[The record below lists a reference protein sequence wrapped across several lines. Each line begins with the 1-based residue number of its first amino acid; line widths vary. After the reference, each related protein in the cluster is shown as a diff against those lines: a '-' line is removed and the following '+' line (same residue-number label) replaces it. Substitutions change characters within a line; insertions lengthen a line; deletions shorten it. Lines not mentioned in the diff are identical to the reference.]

1 MVEKRVKLFSNTFM
15 AAGFALGNFA
25 LLLLLMWTV
34 TNEYGPEWKKYQ
46 RQYYRLLA
54 ERVDDPA
61 VRQRILATPLEI
73 KQVWT
78 PKLQIID
85 RCMTCHLGV
94 STPSMTDVPQ
104 PFRLH
109 PDFEQHTFSEIG
121 CAVCHEGQG
130 FATTVHAAHVMED
143 LEERFGPFDEQHS
156 GWSRPMLPLEY
167 TQASCQKCHNV
178 MEAPIPGAEH
188 LNKGWQL
195 VQEKGCRTCHYI
207 VDGGAKQAPELS
219 IAGSIFFNES
229 GHSELFHHE
238 RFGYL
243 KESLRCPQANL
254 SHAAAEAC
262 PAPPPVVTP
271 VNASAKNGDDHAAPP
286 AAAVVAMPDFGFND
300 EDLRDVVIFLLS
312 LKEASVDWPQKSF
325 AEAAEGNGQAVASNV
340 PAWVGKSG
348 VELVQAVGCMACHN
362 LDGPERTLGP
372 SLWDIGARKDKG
384 YIRESILDPDKVI
397 AAADPPYAPGVMHA
411 TLTSA
416 GFYQHITLEALESIV
431 EYLASLSGES

>member
-1 MVEKRVKLFSNTFM
+1 MAEKRVKLFSNTFM

-34 TNEYGPEWKKYQ
+34 TTEYGPEWKKYQ
-46 RQYYRLLA
+46 RQYYQLLA
-54 ERVDDPA
+54 ERTDDPA

-78 PKLQIID
+78 PKLEIID
-85 RCMTCHLGV
+85 RCMTCHLGANN
-94 STPSMTDVPQ
+94 PAMTDVPQ
-104 PFRLH
+104 PFRVH
-109 PDFEQHTFSEIG
+109 PDFDQHVFSEIG

-130 FATTVHAAHVMED
+130 FATTVHAAHVMHD

-156 GWSRPMLPLEY
+156 GWSRPLLPLEY

-195 VQEKGCRTCHYI
+195 VQEKACMTCHYI
-207 VDGGAKQAPELS
+207 VDSGAKQAPELS
-219 IAGSIFFNES
+219 MAGTTFFNAS
-229 GHSELFHHE
+229 GYSELYHHE

-243 KESLRCPQANL
+243 KESLRCPQANM

-262 PAPPPVVTP
+262 PDPPPAVP
-271 VNASAKNGDDHAAPP
+271 PASASANGDDHAAPA
-286 AAAVVAMPDFGFND
+286 AAAVVAMPNFGFDDD
-300 EDLRDVVIFLLS
+300 ELRDVVIFLLS
-312 LKEASVDWPQKSF
+312 LKEQTVDWPQKPF
-325 AEAAEGNGQAVASNV
+325 AEAAGDNGQAVAGDA
-340 PAWVGKSG
+340 PAWVGKRG
-348 VELVQAVGCMACHN
+348 AELVQAAGCIACHN
-362 LDGPERTLGP
+362 LDGPQRTVGP

-397 AAADPPYAPGVMHA
+397 VEGDPPYAPGVMQA
-411 TLTSA
+411 TLMGM

-431 EYLASLSGES
+431 EYLAGLNGEG